1 MSENGAVFENG
12 QMDIL
17 NHDCTARPST
27 SRTKV
32 YAARVE
38 ELVDENG
45 QGTTGDLSAGVKVSI
60 EICNTLRE
68 GITTLG
74 YKDV

>member
-1 MSENGAVFENG
+1 MPKNDAVFENG
-12 QMDIL
+12 QMDIH

-38 ELVDENG
+38 EIVDENG
-45 QGTTGDLSAGVKVSI
+45 RGTTGHLSAGVELSI
-60 EICNTLRE
+60 ELCNTLRE

-74 YKDV
+74 Y